1 MQLRLWVTSQMLK
14 NILAIDTSS
23 TYLSLA
29 LQVGDKIYPP
39 YIEKVDNKQS
49 ENIIPQIKELLI
61 KACITAS
68 DLTHIAYNQ
77 GPGSFTG
84 LRIGL
89 SVALGMAFG
98 INALLIP
105 IPAFSIYALQAYEL
119 CGYSVSRVL
128 VGLDARLNQLYF
140 AGVNAKTFEYM
151 VQPQLINPGDIIN
164 MSNLDFENMIIIGAG
179 FKQYADLLPKVFREL
194 LMPNLISPEYPDATY
209 LLKLANSGKF
219 EAVTAAQADLLYL
232 RNKVALNLDEQ
243 LLNRQHQHKS

>member
-1 MQLRLWVTSQMLK
+1 MTT
-14 NILAIDTSS
+14 ILAIDTSS
-23 TYLSLA
+23 AYLSLA
-29 LQVGDKIYPP
+29 LQVGEKVYPP

-49 ENIIPQIKELLI
+49 ENIIPQIKVLLTE
-61 KACITAS
+61 AGITAS

-89 SVALGMAFG
+89 SVALGIAYG

-105 IPAFSIYALQAYEL
+105 VPTFAIYALQAYEL
-119 CGYSVSRVL
+119 LKSAGTTLPQVV

-140 AGVNAKTFEYM
+140 AGVNAETLEYFI
-151 VQPQLINPGDIIN
+151 QPQLINPGDMALIDKMN
-164 MSNLDFENMIIIGAG
+164 MVFIGSG
-179 FKQYADLLPKVFREL
+179 FKQYEDLLPNDVRAL

-219 EAVTAAQADLLYL
+219 KAATAAQADLLYL
-232 RNKVALNLDEQ
+232 RDKVALNLAEQ
-243 LLNRQHQHKS
+243 SLNRQDQLNNE

>member
-1 MQLRLWVTSQMLK
+1 MK
-14 NILAIDTSS
+14 NILAIDTASAN
-23 TYLSLA
+23 LSLA

-39 YIEKVDNKQS
+39 YINKVDNKQS

-61 KACITAS
+61 KAGITAS
-68 DLTHIAYNQ
+68 ELTHIAYNQ

-89 SVALGMAFG
+89 SVALGIAFG

-105 IPAFSIYALQAYEL
+105 IPAFAIYALQAYEL
-119 CGYSVSRVL
+119 CGSSVPRVL

-140 AGVNAKTFEYM
+140 AGVNAGTFEY
-151 VQPQLINPGDIIN
+151 VIQPQLINPGDIVN
-164 MSNLDFENMIIIGAG
+164 MGDLDFENMLAIGYG
-179 FKQYADLLPKVFREL
+179 FKQYEDLLPNVVRAL
-194 LMPNLISPEYPDATY
+194 LLPNLIAPEYPDATY

-219 EAVTAAQADLLYL
+219 EAVTAAHADLLYL

-243 LLNRQHQHKS
+243 LLNRQHQHKQ

>member
-1 MQLRLWVTSQMLK
+1 MPSPLWVIKRMVK

-23 TYLSLA
+23 PYLSLA
-29 LQVGDKIYPP
+29 LQVGDRAPEAFF
-39 YIEKVDNKQS
+39 EKVDNKQS

-61 KACITAS
+61 KAGIAVS

-89 SVALGMAFG
+89 SVALGVAFG

-105 IPAFSIYALQAYEL
+105 IPAFAIYALQAYEL
-119 CGYSVSRVL
+119 CGSSVPGVL

-140 AGVNAKTFEYM
+140 AGINAGTFEY
-151 VQPQLINPGDIIN
+151 VISPQLINPGDIIN
-164 MSNLDFENMIIIGAG
+164 MSNLDFENMIVIGSG
-179 FKQYADLLPKVFREL
+179 FKQYEDLLSNEVRAL
-194 LMPNLISPEYPDATY
+194 LLPNLITPEYPDATY

-219 EAVTAAQADLLYL
+219 EAVTAAHADLLYL

-243 LLNRQHQHKS
+243 LLNRRHRT